1 MAQEEMD
8 FDTWLAYGVDHK
20 WAMYP
25 VCYMHDGVPTTEEEE
40 NEMEEG
46 GDPCIHVIRV
56 FSSEEEFDSSMSRM
70 QNVLPYRLPQD
81 L

>member
-25 VCYMHDGVPTTEEEE
+25 VCYMHDGVPTTEDEE

-46 GDPCIHVIRV
+46 GDPCMHVIRV
-56 FSSEEEFDSSMSRM
+56 FSTEEEFDSAMSRM
-70 QNVLPYRLPQD
+70 QDILPYRLPQD

>member
-8 FDTWLAYGVDHK
+8 FDTWLAFGVDHK